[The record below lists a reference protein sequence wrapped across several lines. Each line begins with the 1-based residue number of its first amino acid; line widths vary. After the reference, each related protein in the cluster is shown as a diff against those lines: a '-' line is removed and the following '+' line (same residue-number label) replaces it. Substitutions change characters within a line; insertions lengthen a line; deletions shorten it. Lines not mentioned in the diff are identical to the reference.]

1 MARRTTSL
9 TNTQIKQAKAK
20 EKEYAISDGD
30 GLSLRIRPSGS
41 KTWIFNYY
49 TPYTKKRSK
58 ISFGTF
64 PDVSL
69 AFARQQREEARV
81 LVAQGI
87 DPKYNREEREQ
98 ARRTE
103 IENTFEAFSL
113 QYLDIKSKTAVAST
127 IKKRKET
134 LNNYLL
140 PAIGGMSVTDVKP
153 AVMKRLL
160 DPVYADGK
168 VETVKRI
175 CIVANE
181 IMRIAVTSGAIE
193 FNPISDITKLYP
205 AKKTNHNPHLAPE
218 ELPELVEALAKANI
232 TLTTRN
238 LILWQLHSIT
248 RPGEA
253 AAAKWSQIDFDE
265 KVWIVPVPKMH
276 KTHTVPLTPQMLAIL
291 DEMRPFSGH
300 REYIFPADR
309 DPKRHTHQQTANAA
323 LKRIGFKDRST
334 AHGLRGLAST
344 TLNEHGFD
352 GDLVESA
359 LSHEEENK
367 VRRAYNHTD
376 YLERRI
382 PMMHWWS
389 DRIEQAGKGEMLKVT
404 VRGLRIA

>member
-153 AVMKRLL
+153 AVLKRLL
-160 DPVYADGK
+160 DPVYANGK

-238 LILWQLHSIT
+238 LILWQLHTIT
-248 RPGEA
+248 RPGET

-265 KVWIVPVPKMH
+265 KVWVVPVPKMH

>member
-20 EKEYAISDGD
+20 EKEYALSDGD

-69 AFARQQREEARV
+69 AYARQQREEARV

-153 AVMKRLL
+153 AVLKRLL

-238 LILWQLHSIT
+238 LILWQLHTIT
-248 RPGEA
+248 RPGET

-265 KVWIVPVPKMH
+265 KVWVVPVPKMH
-276 KTHTVPLTPQMLAIL
+276 KTHTLPLTPQMLAIL
-291 DEMRPFSGH
+291 DEMRLFSGH

-309 DPKRHTHQQTANAA
+309 DPKRHTNQQTANAA

-389 DRIEQAGKGEMLKVT
+389 ERIEQAGKGEMLKVT

>member
-20 EKEYAISDGD
+20 EKEYALSDGD

-69 AFARQQREEARV
+69 AYARQQREEARA
-81 LVAQGI
+81 LVAKGV

-103 IENTFEAFSL
+103 IESTFEAFSL
-113 QYLDIKSKTAVAST
+113 QYLDIKAKTTVAST

-153 AVMKRLL
+153 ATLKRLL

-181 IMRIAVTSGAIE
+181 IMRIAVTSGAID

-205 AKKTNHNPHLAPE
+205 AKKTSHNPHLAPE
-218 ELPELVEALAKANI
+218 ELPELVDTLAKANI

-238 LILWQLHSIT
+238 LILWQLHTIT

-253 AAAKWSQIDFDE
+253 AAAKWSQVDFDE
-265 KVWIVPVPKMH
+265 KIWVVPVPKMH

-291 DEMRPFSGH
+291 EEMRPVSGH

-323 LKRIGFKDRST
+323 LKRIGFKNRST

-389 DRIEQAGKGEMLKVT
+389 ERIEQAGKGEMLKVT

>member
-1 MARRTTSL
+1 M
-9 TNTQIKQAKAK
+9 
-20 EKEYAISDGD
+20 
-30 GLSLRIRPSGS
+30 
-41 KTWIFNYY
+41 
-49 TPYTKKRSK
+49 
-58 ISFGTF
+58 
-64 PDVSL
+64 SL

-238 LILWQLHSIT
+238 LILWQLHTIT
-248 RPGEA
+248 RPGET

-291 DEMRPFSGH
+291 EEMRPVSGH

-389 DRIEQAGKGEMLKVT
+389 ERIEQASKGEMLKVT

>member
-20 EKEYAISDGD
+20 EKEYALSDGD

-69 AFARQQREEARV
+69 AYARQQREEARV

-153 AVMKRLL
+153 AVLKRLL

-238 LILWQLHSIT
+238 LILWQLHTIT
-248 RPGEA
+248 RPGET

-265 KVWIVPVPKMH
+265 KVWVVPVPKMH

-291 DEMRPFSGH
+291 DEMRLFSGH

-309 DPKRHTHQQTANAA
+309 DPKRHTNQQTANAA

-389 DRIEQAGKGEMLKVT
+389 ERIEQAGKGEMLKVT